1 MSANSNDDRSQ
12 SRLEKAA
19 RESGSAEARYEAEAQ
34 EVREKMAR
42 LRALRL
48 AKEAAEGKPVEKA
61 PARSKKPAKS
71 GKAPAKGSVS
81 LSEWLDDQEKS
92 GRRG

>member
-1 MSANSNDDRSQ
+1 MTADSKNSRTQ

-19 RESGSAEARYEAEAQ
+19 RESGNVGVHYEVEAQ
-34 EVREKMAR
+34 AVREKIAR

-48 AKEAAEGKPVEKA
+48 AKEAADKNAAETMPTPKKSV
-61 PARSKKPAKS
+61 RSSKKSPNTPA
-71 GKAPAKGSVS
+71 P
-81 LSEWLDDQEKS
+81 LSEWLADQEKS